1 MTEECECMSRISV
14 EGLTFCYDGGYETIF
29 EDVSF
34 AIDTD
39 WKLGL
44 IGRNGR
50 GKTTFLKL
58 LQGELEYRGRIS
70 ASVEFDYFPYEV
82 KNRQRNTIEIVEEIY
97 PGYEFWE
104 LCREWSWLG
113 GADDVWFRP
122 FESLSSGEQT
132 KMLLAVLFLKENNF
146 LLIDE
151 PTNHMDEETR
161 AVVCAYLKRKRG
173 FLAVSHDRA
182 FLDGCIDHVLAIN
195 RSSIEVAAGN
205 FSSWWENKRRRDA
218 FELAE
223 NERLKK
229 DIKRLSSAARQAE
242 GWADKIESTKIG
254 RDTSQKDGANR
265 DYIGEKSRRMQQR
278 RKNLERR
285 REQELAKKQSLLQN
299 IESEQE
305 LRMECAVH
313 HKQTLLTVRDL
324 TLSYGS
330 RTLCA
335 DVSFEVHPGDCIVLA
350 GQNGSGKSSLLRA
363 VLAAAQGN
371 VSAGLTAEGI
381 LETAC
386 GLKISYVPQDAHGLS
401 GYLRDYIREAEAD
414 ETLFMQF
421 LRKLDFP
428 RSHFEKRMEEFSEGQ
443 RKKVLLARS
452 LCERAHLYIWDE
464 PLNFIDIFSRMQ
476 LEEVLVKYRP
486 AMLLVE
492 HDAAFTGRVGTQIVH
507 F

>member
-1 MTEECECMSRISV
+1 MSRISV
-14 EGLTFCYDGGYETIF
+14 DGLTFCYDGGYENIF

-44 IGRNGR
+44 VGRNGR

-58 LQGELEYRGRIS
+58 LLGEFEYSGKIS

-82 KNRQRNTIEIVEEIY
+82 RDRQRNTIEIVEEIY

-104 LCREWSWLG
+104 LAREWSLLA
-113 GADDVWFRP
+113 GADDVWYRP
-122 FESLSSGEQT
+122 FESLSNGEQT

-151 PTNHMDEETR
+151 PTNHLDEETR
-161 AVVCAYLKRKRG
+161 EVVCAYLKRKRG

-182 FLDGCIDHVLAIN
+182 FLDGCIDHVLALN
-195 RSSIEVAAGN
+195 RSNIEVSAGN
-205 FSSWWENKRRRDA
+205 FSAWWENKKRRDA

-229 DIKRLSSAARQAE
+229 EIKRLSGAAKQAE
-242 GWADKIESTKIG
+242 GWADKVERTKIG
-254 RDTSQKDGANR
+254 RDTSQKDGESR
-265 DYIGEKSRRMQQR
+265 EYIGEKSRRMQQR

-285 REQELAKKQSLLQN
+285 REQEISRKQSLLQN
-299 IESEQE
+299 IESGQE

-313 HKQTLLTVRDL
+313 HKQTLLAARDV
-324 TLSYGS
+324 TLSYGE
-330 RTLCA
+330 RKLCEN
-335 DVSFEVHPGDCIVLA
+335 VSFEIHPGDCIVFA
-350 GQNGSGKSSLLRA
+350 GANGSGKSSMLRA
-363 VLAAAQGN
+363 VLAAGDARTEGN
-371 VSAGLTAEGI
+371 TSTVPAKLKVDGI
-381 LETAC
+381 LKTAC
-386 GLKISYVPQDAHGLS
+386 GLKISYVPQDAGGLS
-401 GYLRDYIREAEAD
+401 GSLRDYIREADAD
-414 ETLFMQF
+414 ETLFLQF

-428 RSHFEKRMEEFSEGQ
+428 RSHFEKRMEDFSEGQ

-464 PLNFIDIFSRMQ
+464 PLNFIDIFSRIQ
-476 LEEVLVKYRP
+476 IEEVLVKYRP

-492 HDAAFTGRVGTQIVH
+492 HDAAFTGRVATQIVH